1 MVKRRKPDYEE
12 EEEDSEEDSILRDG
26 QSVRVSLFMV
36 PSTLS

>member
-26 QSVRVSLFMV
+26 QSVRVSLW
-36 PSTLS
+36 